1 MCHSWYNWGFTS
13 SLCPPPSSLCRVY
26 DKNMHLCPFDTGL
39 VERNVELYFSG
50 VVKPIY
56 EENPDPSGGLG
67 RSGGGC
73 FCMIAFENNA
83 FLVLHLGL
91 HVSGRLLYLSFS
103 LFQREA
109 RVLSIYLVCSV
120 LQTVFLRSSLVRS
133 TRGGL
138 LGLTVER
145 RHSLASPQ
153 VCDTSHTTLLPQTLH
168 TFAQAINFLSL
179 GKC

>member
-1 MCHSWYNWGFTS
+1 MCVIHGTS
-13 SLCPPPSSLCRVY
+13 SLCPPPSSFCRVY

-67 RSGGGC
+67 RSGGGYC
-73 FCMIAFENNA
+73 CMIAFENNT
-83 FLVLHLGL
+83 FLVLSSWYLGL
-91 HVSGRLLYLSFS
+91 HVSGRLL
-103 LFQREA
+103 
-109 RVLSIYLVCSV
+109 YLVCSV

-168 TFAQAINFLSL
+168 TFAQANNFLSL

>member
-13 SLCPPPSSLCRVY
+13 SPPSLLSTSLPSSHPLSPSRVY

-56 EENPDPSGGLG
+56 EENPDPSGGFG

-73 FCMIAFENNA
+73 FCMIAFENNT
-83 FLVLHLGL
+83 FLVLSSRYLGL
-91 HVSGRLLYLSFS
+91 HVSVRLL
-103 LFQREA
+103 
-109 RVLSIYLVCSV
+109 YLVCSV

-168 TFAQAINFLSL
+168 TFAQANNFLSL